1 MKNPITNKCLLS
13 ELCKT
18 RKDISQLKL
27 LLETAVGNQHKIMRI
42 IDPLRKIEVQ
52 DREKT
57 FEEIWGLEPKKEE
70 EQAKLLIKMHN
81 EMLNSILKSIK

>member
-27 LLETAVGNQHKIMRI
+27 LLETTVENQYRIMRM
-42 IDPLRKIEVQ
+42 IDPPRKVEVK
-52 DREKT
+52 DGDKT

-70 EQAKLLIKMHN
+70 ETKLILKMHN

>member
-57 FEEIWGLEPKKEE
+57 FEEICGKKEE